1 MNKKPLYIDKKYN
14 FNTGI
19 SSSIIDELP
28 LWSAPFGLELL
39 DQIEYRKNI
48 KVLDIGFGSGFPLIE
63 IAQRLGRTST
73 VYGIDPWEPSHIRI
87 NQKIKFYGLKNVKLI
102 QGAAENI
109 PLKNNSIDLIVSNNG
124 INNVSD
130 IEKVFKECE
139 RISKKGSQF
148 VASINL
154 NRTFE
159 EFYDAFKD
167 SLRKFNM
174 LKELENVYKHIYE
187 KRKPTATFQRYF
199 LNNGFKVTNS
209 IRKVFKIK
217 YSDEDA
223 FFNHSLIKIGFMSS
237 WEQII
242 DKKDR
247 KRVFDDVI
255 KSLQKITKESGH
267 LEMTVPYLIVNSVK
281 L

>member
-1 MNKKPLYIDKKYN
+1 LNKKPSYIDKKYN

-19 SSSIIDELP
+19 RSSIIDELP

-39 DQIEYRKNI
+39 DQIEYRKSI

-102 QGAAENI
+102 KGAAENI

-209 IRKVFKIK
+209 VRKVFTIK

-237 WEQII
+237 WEHII
-242 DKKDR
+242 NKKDR